1 MTVPLNGL
9 IIRAA
14 ALLEGTQCQSLS
26 TDEAV
31 VRLRDGEHPLWL
43 DVQFANAEV
52 ANSFLTKQLGF
63 HELAVEDALSTHER
77 PSLQEF
83 GEQLFLVV
91 PAIDGNEFVEV
102 AFFLMEKSLV
112 TVASRPLRVL
122 DQWFDRW
129 TDHPQRLGSHPAHL
143 MHALIDGIIDDYF
156 PMVDNL
162 EDEIDEVGDNI
173 FRGETDHVAEILMLK
188 RKLLEVRRRL
198 IPVRDIMNG
207 LLRRDLAHIPD
218 SARPYFQD
226 VYDHTLRVTEQADIN
241 RETLASLLDVHLSTV
256 SNNLN
261 EIVKKMT
268 VVSTIL
274 MSAALVAGI
283 YGMNFEHM
291 PELKWAIGYP
301 MSLLAMVVIA
311 VVELVVFRLIRWI

>member
-1 MTVPLNGL
+1 MNQSPAGM

-14 ALLEGTQCQSLS
+14 ALVEGNHCSTLS
-26 TDEAV
+26 TEDAV
-31 VRLRDGEHPLWL
+31 QRLHDSEHPLWL
-43 DVQFANAEV
+43 DIVFSDVESARH
-52 ANSFLTKQLGF
+52 FLTGDLKF
-63 HELAVEDALSTHER
+63 HELAVEDALSNHER

-83 GEQLFLVV
+83 GEQLFLVI
-91 PAIDGNEFVEV
+91 PAIDGPDFIEV
-102 AFFLMEKSLV
+102 SFFLMDKALV
-112 TVASRPLRVL
+112 TVSSQSLRVV

-143 MHALIDGIIDDYF
+143 MHALIDGIIDQYF
-156 PMVDNL
+156 PLVDEL
-162 EDEIDEVGDNI
+162 EDRIDEVGDSI
-173 FRGETDHVAEILMLK
+173 FGGETNHVGEILQLK

-198 IPVRDIMNG
+198 VPVRDIMNG
-207 LLRRDLAHIPD
+207 LLRRDLAKIPD

-226 VYDHTLRVTEQADIN
+226 VYDHILRITEQADIN

-261 EIVKKMT
+261 EVVKRMT

-274 MSAALVAGI
+274 MTGALVAGI

-291 PELKWAIGYP
+291 PELKWINGYP
-301 MSLLAMVVIA
+301 FALFLMLGLGAL
-311 VVELVVFRLIRWI
+311 ELIIFRLIRWV